1 MILLKQVIAMLCC
14 CLAWV
19 TVSTAIPI
27 TDMAGK
33 PADTAVEA
41 DSGLSTGSN
50 LKITAEN
57 ATVEVQPAGD
67 GQYRCDYD
75 ENNCTVTTV
84 TSDAAFEITVTGKPD
99 AAFGWE
105 DRVMIY
111 IPAQTY
117 DLITG
122 VSEKGG
128 LKLSGLNT
136 DIDVTNNAGSV
147 MIDLPSDYDRTLNY
161 IGVSASGAVIL
172 NGNSDFTVSAK
183 FTSCSVTVPNT
194 WPVCGNGSSEYS
206 YTSGSGTAK
215 VNIELTNASFSLDDE

>member
-1 MILLKQVIAMLCC
+1 MLCC

-19 TVSTAIPI
+19 SASTAIPKND
-27 TDMAGK
+27 TVGK

-57 ATVEVQPAGD
+57 ATVEVQTAGD

-84 TSDAAFEITVTGKPD
+84 TSDDAFEITVTGKPD

-105 DRVMIY
+105 DRVMVY

-147 MIDLPSDYDRTLNY
+147 MIDLPSDYDRMLNY
-161 IGVSASGAVIL
+161 TGISASGAVIL

-183 FTSCSVTVPNT
+183 FTACSVTVPDT
-194 WPVCGNGSSEYS
+194 WPPCGNGSSEYS
-206 YTSGSGTAK
+206 FTSGSGTAK
-215 VNIELTNASFSLDDE
+215 VNIELTSASFSLNNE

>member
-1 MILLKQVIAMLCC
+1 MITLKQVIAILCC
-14 CLAWV
+14 MACMAL
-19 TVSTAIPI
+19 PI
-27 TDMAGK
+27 TVVKSNTAGK
-33 PADTAVEA
+33 PANTAVET
-41 DSGLSTGSN
+41 DSGLPAGSN
-50 LKITAEN
+50 LKITAKN

-84 TSDAAFEITVTGKPD
+84 TSDAAFEITVAGKPD

-161 IGVSASGAVIL
+161 TGISASGAVIL
-172 NGNSDFTVSAK
+172 NGNSDFAVSAE
-183 FTSCSVTVPNT
+183 FTSCSVTVPDT
-194 WPVCGNGSSEYS
+194 WPPCGNGSSEYS
-206 YTSGSGTAK
+206 YTSGSGIAK
-215 VNIELTNASFSLDDE
+215 VNIELTNASFSLNNE